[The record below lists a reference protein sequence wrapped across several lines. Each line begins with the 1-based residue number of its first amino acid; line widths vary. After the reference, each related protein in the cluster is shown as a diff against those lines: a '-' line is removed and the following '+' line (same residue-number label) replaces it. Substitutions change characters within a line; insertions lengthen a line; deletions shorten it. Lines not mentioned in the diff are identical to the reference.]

1 MALTMT
7 MLAVIVLSSVLPIVF
22 LPVILAMTCLILRH
36 VNVVIPS
43 VFYEIDRAATCIIF
57 AAVLA
62 PVLLMT
68 GGHMQVDRL
77 INNANRCRSNH
88 DWLCVDDLWLRIVS
102 NVNATI
108 KAGLT
113 DTDRYANVG
122 RVRCCSN
129 EDDQDSE

>member
-1 MALTMT
+1 MALAMT
-7 MLAVIVLSSVLPIVF
+7 MLTVFVPSSVFHAVIVSVT
-22 LPVILAMTCLILRH
+22 LAMTCLILRH
-36 VNVVIPS
+36 VNIIIPS
-43 VFYEIDRAATCIIF
+43 VFYEIDRSATRIIF

-113 DTDRYANVG
+113 DTNRYANIGGVC
-122 RVRCCSN
+122 CCSN